1 MSLEISL
8 HLLTLPFLTSTIV
21 IYLTSL
27 FLMEAILSWSD
38 SISPLLPFFFV
49 EKHTE
54 RKIAGYKSGFDWL
67 CDLIKKG
74 FLSLTSLPSV
84 FHCSCRLFSFLSLYL
99 VCDWQVFN
107 QKSFSLLF
115 SRKSEDEEGEGV
127 NISGYFIMLA
137 FTFIIISVLALPFF

>member
-27 FLMEAILSWSD
+27 FLI
-38 SISPLLPFFFV
+38 
-49 EKHTE
+49 
-54 RKIAGYKSGFDWL
+54 
-67 CDLIKKG
+67 
-74 FLSLTSLPSV
+74 
-84 FHCSCRLFSFLSLYL
+84 
-99 VCDWQVFN
+99 
-107 QKSFSLLF
+107 
-115 SRKSEDEEGEGV
+115 KSEDEEGEGV